1 MLPGSMHRILTSFL
15 IVACGALSSCA
26 HSSTKAPTAAQAPT
40 AAHASV
46 GDFTDYVLEPLALRL
61 ADEKIMEA
69 GANLKLARA
78 PKGAM
83 QSVAG
88 LLQDVPWIGRILN
101 FTTVSQKA
109 HLEEDL
115 AWLETRRLPLKRE
128 LLDAF
133 VSHTTHDDDTFT
145 LCIDGVQRR
154 YYALDINR
162 FTRLPDGPGPCE
174 LLQLNSL
181 RKAEERSRSLSL
193 F

>member
-1 MLPGSMHRILTSFL
+1 MNRIQMGCFILL
-15 IVACGALSSCA
+15 CGALASCG
-26 HSSTKAPTAAQAPT
+26 HSRTPVQVGAQAPP

-46 GDFTDYVLEPLALRL
+46 GDFTDYVLEPLALRV

-69 GANLKLARA
+69 SADLKLAKT
-78 PKGAM
+78 PKGAV

-88 LLQDVPWIGRILN
+88 LLQDVPWIGKILN

-133 VSHTTHDDDTFT
+133 VSDTSHDEDTFT
-145 LCIDGVQRR
+145 TCIDGVQRR
-154 YYALDINR
+154 YQALDINR
-162 FTRLPDGPGPCE
+162 FTRLPDGSGFCQA
-174 LLQLNSL
+174 LQLNSL
-181 RKAEERSRSLSL
+181 RKVKERSSSLSL